1 MTEVRSEKREVRN
14 GQTDRLRRCSPRF
27 SHLVSHFSLPHAALL
42 LSMALLAACGNNMRQ
57 QPKYT
62 PLEPSSFFA
71 DGQSARQLPPDT
83 VARGQLRTD
92 EQRYTGKANGTP
104 VVELPYPV
112 TKEMLQRGQER
123 FDVYC
128 AVCHG
133 RTGYGDGMIAQ
144 RGFPQPPSFHT
155 DRLRDAPIGHFY
167 DVITNGYGVMYSYAA
182 RVAPDDRWAIA
193 AYIRALQLSQHAS
206 LDDVPPDE
214 RQKLETG
221 R

>member
-1 MTEVRSEKREVRN
+1 MTQVGSEKREVRSAANN
-14 GQTDRLRRCSPRF
+14 GEAGPFGRF
-27 SHLVSHFSLPHAALL
+27 SHLVSHFPLPHAALL

>member
-1 MTEVRSEKREVRN
+1 MTEVRSENREVRN
-14 GQTDRLRRCSPRF
+14 GQADRLRRRSPRF
-27 SHLVSHFSLPHAALL
+27 SRLVSHFSLRHALL

-71 DGQSARQLPPDT
+71 DGQSARPLPPDT

-92 EQRYTGKANGTP
+92 EQRYTGKVNGTP
-104 VVELPYPV
+104 VAELPYPV
-112 TKEMLQRGQER
+112 TKEILQRGQER

-155 DRLRDAPIGHFY
+155 DRLRDAPVGHFY